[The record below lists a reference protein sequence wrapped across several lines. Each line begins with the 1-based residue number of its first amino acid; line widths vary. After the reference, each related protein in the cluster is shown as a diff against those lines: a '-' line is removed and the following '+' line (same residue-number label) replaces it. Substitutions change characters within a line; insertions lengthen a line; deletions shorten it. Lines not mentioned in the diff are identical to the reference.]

1 MIQDLV
7 CGTTDVLTAKYF
19 CDLIGV
25 ATVETTSIRKENSL
39 EGEIEDFG
47 QKNVSTLKR
56 NLLNVDEILR
66 IPSNKLL
73 INLRGNKPLLLDKM
87 IYTEHPV
94 AVKLKDSNIT
104 EYNPDWVKK
113 KNIDEKPKKQ
123 NKEVRKVRKVRVKVR
138 EKLSWKIL

>member
-47 QKNVSTLKR
+47 QKNISTLKR

-87 IYTEHPV
+87 IYTEHPI

-113 KNIDEKPKKQ
+113 ENIEEKPKKQ
-123 NKEVRKVRKVRVKVR
+123 NKEVRKVRVKVR

>member
-104 EYNPDWVKK
+104 EYNPGWVKK
-113 KNIDEKPKKQ
+113 ENIDEKPKKQ
-123 NKEVRKVRKVRVKVR
+123 NKEVRKVRVKVR

>member
-1 MIQDLV
+1 M
-7 CGTTDVLTAKYF
+7 
-19 CDLIGV
+19 
-25 ATVETTSIRKENSL
+25 
-39 EGEIEDFG
+39 
-47 QKNVSTLKR
+47 
-56 NLLNVDEILR
+56 LNVDEILR

-113 KNIDEKPKKQ
+113 ENIDEKPKKQ
-123 NKEVRKVRKVRVKVR
+123 NKEVRKVRVKVR